1 MQRETSGLN
10 TFVGKFSLPS
20 LIFLSLCKLDL
31 SAVNWMF
38 IFAIFVS
45 KTAIFFLVL
54 IITILV
60 TRPTNT
66 ARAGLLAIF
75 CTQTNDFA
83 IGVPI
88 GMYHFPKHLP
98 FSVRI
103 SRYFVIFC
111 SSGCFIRLQASGFC
125 CLPIPVGSN
134 IFNHFESFR
143 LCYDGDWKTSK
154 HAKRFREQSLAN
166 VSQYH
171 T

>member
-1 MQRETSGLN
+1 MMHWTIFIWRLSNVLPSFYAGIILFYLFRNDKLDSLPFESNLPLLYRYAAGRTHLIMQRETSGLN

-20 LIFLSLCKLDL
+20 LIFLSICKLNL
-31 SAVNWMF
+31 SEVNWLF

-54 IITILV
+54 VITILV

-88 GMYHFPKHLP
+88 GKYLHFHVFHL
-98 FSVRI
+98 I
-103 SRYFVIFC
+103 EIF
-111 SSGCFIRLQASGFC
+111 
-125 CLPIPVGSN
+125 
-134 IFNHFESFR
+134 
-143 LCYDGDWKTSK
+143 
-154 HAKRFREQSLAN
+154 
-166 VSQYH
+166 
-171 T
+171 